1 MIKMIDMVVYLRKLM
16 PASTK
21 SRERSVRLLPLL
33 MLVLTLSPLFAFGAN
48 GEHFFPPDF
57 GAMSNREEYA
67 MIVSGEPAASSEY
80 DVYLHE
86 GQLSYAKEPCV
97 AGDTR
102 APFFLH
108 LLPADENDLPE
119 WRRPH
124 GFENR
129 DFDFG
134 EHGAIFDG
142 KCLATVPLPDYD
154 IDGFR
159 TGQYVPGEGQLW
171 RMDFGARVNR
181 GYAMIVAGEP
191 AASSEYDVYVRK
203 GQLSYA
209 KEPCV
214 AGDTRAPFFLHLLPA
229 DENDLPEW
237 RRPHGFENRDF
248 DFGEHGA
255 IFDGKCLAT
264 VPLPDYDID
273 GFRTGQYVPDQGRLW
288 RVDNGISLGVHL
300 NLLFKAI
307 FPRSD

>member
-1 MIKMIDMVVYLRKLM
+1 
-16 PASTK
+16 
-21 SRERSVRLLPLL
+21 
-33 MLVLTLSPLFAFGAN
+33 
-48 GEHFFPPDF
+48 
-57 GAMSNREEYA
+57 

-80 DVYLHE
+80 DVYVHE

-97 AGDTR
+97 TGDTR

-129 DFDFG
+129 DFDFSD
-134 EHGAIFDG
+134 HGAIF
-142 KCLATVPLPDYD
+142 
-154 IDGFR
+154 
-159 TGQYVPGEGQLW
+159 E
-171 RMDFGARVNR
+171 
-181 GYAMIVAGEP
+181 
-191 AASSEYDVYVRK
+191 
-203 GQLSYA
+203 
-209 KEPCV
+209 
-214 AGDTRAPFFLHLLPA
+214 
-229 DENDLPEW
+229 
-237 RRPHGFENRDF
+237 
-248 DFGEHGA
+248 
-255 IFDGKCLAT
+255 GKCLAT